1 MALLA
6 PFFLDTVVAI
16 GVDDDPAKRK
26 WIGTG
31 FLYGNAISSNPPET
45 PTRYRLW
52 LITNKHVLRKLS
64 AIHVKFNSAQDT
76 TSADYA
82 IPLISRNK
90 KPFWIGHPNDDTD
103 IAAIFLNAEFLHSAN
118 RRFAFFCS
126 DQHCITKAEMKA
138 QGLTEGDRCFA
149 LGFPMGLVSPQR
161 QYVICRSGVIA
172 RIRDYLDGHTHDY
185 LVDAAVFPGNSGGP
199 VILCPSAVAITG
211 TTAVSRSAL
220 IGIIKTYVP
229 YIDVAISPQ
238 TGRARVTFEENSGLS
253 AVEPL
258 DAIVETVA
266 LAEKR
271 LYRRIAQ
278 AKHKAKKASEK
289 AAEVTSD
296 ETRNP
301 ETV

>member
-1 MALLA
+1 
-6 PFFLDTVVAI
+6 
-16 GVDDDPAKRK
+16 
-26 WIGTG
+26 
-31 FLYGNAISSNPPET
+31 
-45 PTRYRLW
+45 
-52 LITNKHVLRKLS
+52 
-64 AIHVKFNSAQDT
+64 
-76 TSADYA
+76 
-82 IPLISRNK
+82 
-90 KPFWIGHPNDDTD
+90 
-103 IAAIFLNAEFLHSAN
+103 
-118 RRFAFFCS
+118 
-126 DQHCITKAEMKA
+126 
-138 QGLTEGDRCFA
+138 
-149 LGFPMGLVSPQR
+149 MGLVSPQR

-220 IGIIKTYVP
+220 IGIVKTYVP

>member
-1 MALLA
+1 M
-6 PFFLDTVVAI
+6 
-16 GVDDDPAKRK
+16 
-26 WIGTG
+26 
-31 FLYGNAISSNPPET
+31 
-45 PTRYRLW
+45 
-52 LITNKHVLRKLS
+52 
-64 AIHVKFNSAQDT
+64 
-76 TSADYA
+76 
-82 IPLISRNK
+82 
-90 KPFWIGHPNDDTD
+90 
-103 IAAIFLNAEFLHSAN
+103 
-118 RRFAFFCS
+118 
-126 DQHCITKAEMKA
+126 
-138 QGLTEGDRCFA
+138 
-149 LGFPMGLVSPQR
+149 
-161 QYVICRSGVIA
+161 
-172 RIRDYLDGHTHDY
+172 
-185 LVDAAVFPGNSGGP
+185 
-199 VILCPSAVAITG
+199 ILCPSAVAITG